1 MGREKA
7 EDWWGKRKESFW
19 TNGSFAATGGA
30 NARNEWRQ
38 SLKARRLGRS
48 SFEWRVGGGI
58 SLKLGST
65 LDHLIYLF
73 IRREVSSSASRGT
86 VYHISSYSAARECL
100 VAAQRRTTGRRK
112 KEKCRCSV
120 EREIPRESTSRG
132 CYFEAETHR

>member
-30 NARNEWRQ
+30 SVRTEWRQ

-65 LDHLIYLF
+65 LDRLIYLF

-86 VYHISSYSAARECL
+86 VHHISSYSAARECL
-100 VAAQRRTTGRRK
+100 AKRRTKGRRK

-120 EREIPRESTSRG
+120 EREILRESTSRG
-132 CYFEAETHR
+132 SYFEAEAHR